1 MSLRPVHLRCEQRED
16 VPCVDHPAPRLG
28 WALESAGSDKRQ
40 TAYRIRVGEW
50 WDSGRVESANSVDI
64 AYAGRP
70 LPAAAECVWTV
81 QVWDE
86 AGAVS
91 EWSEPARFRTGLA
104 GWSAQWIGRD
114 RIHDPGMAAPSSD
127 DDPDRLLLTLLG
139 CPYLRRSFEHAGGLR
154 RATLYATARGVVDL
168 ELNGTRVG
176 DAVLAPGWTD
186 YRKRIEYAA
195 HDVTSLVR
203 EGENVLGAILGPGW
217 YAGFIGFDPLRRG
230 NHYGRDPAL
239 LCELH
244 LEHDDGRVEV
254 IASDAAWQ
262 ATTGP
267 IEYSDMLMGERWD
280 ARREPGPWAPVTTA
294 PHDGVPLVPE
304 RSQPMRVTEELTPVE
319 VTERAP
325 GVFVFDLGQ
334 NMVGGVRLDVEG
346 ERGTRV
352 ELRFAEM
359 LEDDGSL
366 HLENL
371 RTARALDTYTLR
383 GGGPESFEPRFTF
396 HGFRYVEVRGLT
408 EAPSLTGRVI
418 HSDTPRSGW
427 FECSDDMVNQLW
439 RNINWGQRGNFISVP
454 TDCPQ
459 RDERLGWLAD
469 AQVFMPTAT
478 LNMDVAAFLTKW
490 GDDVLDAQ
498 SPEGAYSDVAP
509 RLALER
515 DGAPA
520 WADGGV
526 IVPWIAWRRY
536 GDLRLI
542 ERHWAAMERYLAYL
556 ERHNPDLLWTERRG
570 NDYGDWL
577 AVGEETPRHVLA
589 TAYWAY
595 DAKLMAEMARALG
608 RADRAEHY
616 EALRAR
622 IVAAFNAA
630 YVGDDALIEGDTQT
644 AYLLALHMDLLPGR
658 AARAG
663 GGAAGGE
670 PRAPRL
676 PPHDRLRRRRAA
688 VPDAERDGLQRRRP
702 PAAAQRHVPV
712 LGLLDPPRR
721 DDDLGALGRLD
732 RHPRLPDPED
742 ELVQP
747 LLARLRRPVAL
758 RVRRRHPRGG
768 ARLRAR
774 ADRAR
779 AGRAGVGAGRVPVGP
794 RHDLERVAARGR
806 RADAGGRD
814 PAQRH
819 RHRRRPGRR
828 DRRGRLGAA
837 RLQRWAGIVNLVV
850 NDPFKALSHP
860 IRRGIVERLAA
871 GPATVGDATAGF
883 GVSKPAISKH
893 LKVLEETGVVTR
905 VVEGRTHRLSLDTH
919 AMSEAADWMDRQ
931 RALWGRLFDVVDE
944 YLKEGNPR

>member
-1 MSLRPVHLRCEQRED
+1 MRAVHLRCEQRED
-16 VPCVDHPAPRLG
+16 VPCVDDPAPRLG
-28 WALESAGSDKRQ
+28 WALESAGHDKRQ
-40 TAYRIRVGEW
+40 TAYRIRVDGL

-70 LPAAAECVWTV
+70 LPAAARVRVGGPGLGRGRRGVGVER
-81 QVWDE
+81 
-86 AGAVS
+86 AGAV
-91 EWSEPARFRTGLA
+91 
-104 GWSAQWIGRD
+104 
-114 RIHDPGMAAPSSD
+114 
-127 DDPDRLLLTLLG
+127 PDRARGLVGAVDRPRPDPRPGDGRAEQRRRPGPAAAHVAG
-139 CPYLRRSFEHAGGLR
+139 CPYLRRSFELAGGLR

-176 DAVLAPGWTD
+176 DSVLAPGWTD

-203 EGENVLGAILGPGW
+203 DGENLLGAILGPGW

-244 LEHDDGRVEV
+244 LEHEDGSVEV
-254 IASDAAWQ
+254 IASDAEWQ

-267 IEYSDMLMGERWD
+267 IEYADLLMGERWD
-280 ARREPGPWAPVTTA
+280 ARREPGPWAPVTTT

-304 RSQPMRVTEELTPVE
+304 RSQPMRVTEELEPVA

-334 NMVGGVRLDVEG
+334 NMVGGVRLDVDG

-359 LEDDGSL
+359 LEHDGSL

-396 HGFRYVEVRGLT
+396 HGFRYVEVSGLT
-408 EAPSLTGRVI
+408 EAPTITGRVI

-542 ERHWAAMERYLAYL
+542 ERHWDAMERYLAYL

-608 RADRAEHY
+608 RADRVAHY
-616 EALRAR
+616 DDLRAR

-630 YVGDDALIEGDTQT
+630 YVGEDALIEGDTQT
-644 AYLLALHMDLLPGR
+644 VYLLALHMDLLPSELRER
-658 AARAG
+658 AAERLVENLERHDFHLTTGFVGVGLLCPTLSEAGYGDVAHRLLRNDTFPSWGYSIRHGATTIWERWDGWTDTDGFQTPKMNSFNHYSLGSVGQWLYEYVGGIRA
-663 GGAAGGE
+663 AAPGYERVLIAPEPGELEWARAEYRSVRGTIASAWRREGDELALEVEIPPNVTATVVVPGGE
-670 PRAPRL
+670 TVEVGSGRHAFTG
-676 PPHDRLRRRRAA
+676 
-688 VPDAERDGLQRRRP
+688 GL
-702 PAAAQRHVPV
+702 
-712 LGLLDPPRR
+712 
-721 DDDLGALGRLD
+721 
-732 RHPRLPDPED
+732 
-742 ELVQP
+742 
-747 LLARLRRPVAL
+747 
-758 RVRRRHPRGG
+758 
-768 ARLRAR
+768 
-774 ADRAR
+774 
-779 AGRAGVGAGRVPVGP
+779 
-794 RHDLERVAARGR
+794 
-806 RADAGGRD
+806 
-814 PAQRH
+814 
-819 RHRRRPGRR
+819 
-828 DRRGRLGAA
+828 
-837 RLQRWAGIVNLVV
+837 
-850 NDPFKALSHP
+850 
-860 IRRGIVERLAA
+860 
-871 GPATVGDATAGF
+871 
-883 GVSKPAISKH
+883 VS
-893 LKVLEETGVVTR
+893 LT
-905 VVEGRTHRLSLDTH
+905 
-919 AMSEAADWMDRQ
+919 
-931 RALWGRLFDVVDE
+931 
-944 YLKEGNPR
+944 